1 MSTYLSES
9 CSRGR
14 LFEDSTYEVKNF
26 QRFMDTFAE
35 NSLRGIP
42 LPSGFHFETVLVRFR
57 DRLSNWTTEYKKMI
71 ESAEPKEPGTIKKAI
86 RKARDEGGD
95 SLDLIVKSL
104 KSDDFPPILW
114 MEISRARLAFLDS
127 MEFMIKRMETWFRY
141 APRHQS
147 QSRPR
152 SKLTQSMMSPFLQLF
167 RSFAQSMV
175 DFSRMLLFI
184 EIWSC
189 TSEAEVFSNRHWT
202 LRNVSTGAFE
212 EAYFGLHQSISSL
225 RQTYFET
232 TNARSTDIDASKPA
246 AWALKQMV
254 KLVEVT

>member
-14 LFEDSTYEVKNF
+14 LFEDSTYDVKNF

-35 NSLRGIP
+35 KSLRGIP
-42 LPSGFHFETVLVRFR
+42 LPPTFHFETVLVHFR
-57 DRLSNWTTEYKKMI
+57 DRLRNWTIEYKKML
-71 ESAEPKEPGTIKKAI
+71 ESTEPKEPGTIKKAI
-86 RKARDEGGD
+86 KKARDEGGD

-104 KSDDFPPILW
+104 KSEEFPPILW

-141 APRHQS
+141 APKYEG

-152 SKLTQSMMSPFLQLF
+152 SRLTKSMMSPFLQLF
-167 RSFAQSMV
+167 RSFAESMI

-189 TSEAEVFSNRHWT
+189 RSEEEVFSNKPWT
-202 LRNVSTGAFE
+202 LRNVSPEAFE
-212 EAYFGLHQSISSL
+212 EAYYGLHQSISSM

-232 TNARSTDIDASKPA
+232 TNAKWTNLDETRPA
-246 AWALKQMV
+246 AWGLKQMV
-254 KLVEVT
+254 KLVEVS